1 MTNITI
7 NPELMIEVQEL
18 LEDAVEYLC
27 REEQHAGRLISGE
40 TIYKIIDCCAVA
52 KQAEMQ
58 GLIDPD

>member
-27 REEQHAGRLISGE
+27 REEQQQGRLISGE
-40 TIYKIIDCCAVA
+40 TIYKIIECCAVA